1 MNWLQKFVMRL
12 TCHEQLQALTVVIKC
27 RPFTF
32 LAKTCDVAVTAVFSF
47 NFIWPITA
55 AYRYY
60 IPADGSAYKILFH
73 WITYSLIASSTN
85 LHTTFQRCISKQRS
99 PTKQHKHYS
108 NQNINASR
116 HSQILRFPT
125 QSPHYNTHNNNLSH
139 NIHVQCAICAEWKCL
154 QFPSK

>member
-1 MNWLQKFVMRL
+1 VNWTQKIVLHL
-12 TCHEQLQALTVVIKC
+12 TCHGQLKALTVVVKC
-27 RPFTF
+27 RLFTF
-32 LAKTCDVAVTAVFSF
+32 LAKKCDVAVTAVFSF

-99 PTKQHKHYS
+99 PTKQHKHYT
-108 NQNINASR
+108 NQNIYAS
-116 HSQILRFPT
+116 HYLQFLRFPT
-125 QSPHYNTHNNNLSH
+125 QSSHYNSFNNNLSH
-139 NIHVQCAICAEWKCL
+139 IIHVQCTMFAEWKCL